1 MAARVVLL
9 ITSLLLF
16 EVVQAGF
23 DASIFR
29 ESEESLLEEY
39 SDRELLDVAAKYNTW
54 HIVSL
59 TTPSQTA
66 VSQQGTTIL
75 VDCLPWLNRCHLQNG
90 TIQWKYIQLDHYG
103 NPAYGQPIL
112 IIIMC

>member
-9 ITSLLLF
+9 IMSLLLF
-16 EVVQAGF
+16 ETVQAGL
-23 DASIFR
+23 DVRIFR
-29 ESEESLLEEY
+29 GSEESQLLDEY
-39 SDRELLDVAAKYNTW
+39 SDLELLDIAAKYNTW

-75 VDCLPWLNRCHLQNG
+75 VDCLPWLNRCQVQNG
-90 TIQWKYIQLDHYG
+90 TIQWKFIQLDYQG
-103 NPAYGQPIL
+103 NPGQPIL
-112 IIIMC
+112 ISIIC

>member
-9 ITSLLLF
+9 IITSLLLF
-16 EVVQAGF
+16 EMVQAGF
-23 DASIFR
+23 HVRIFR
-29 ESEESLLEEY
+29 GSEESLLEEY
-39 SDRELLDVAAKYNTW
+39 SDRELLDIAAIYNTW

-75 VDCLPWLNRCHLQNG
+75 VDCLPWLNRCQLQNA
-90 TIQWKYIQLDHYG
+90 TIQWKYIQLDSYG
-103 NPAYGQPIL
+103 NPGQPIYYT
-112 IIIMC
+112 